1 MSTLTIHYP
10 VKLFTCD
17 RANDVPAGTG
27 ARHCLTDDF
36 GYILPGFSDIEN
48 PTLGRMA
55 ADAINRAYDA
65 GIRAA
70 ERRIADALG
79 LNRED

>member
-1 MSTLTIHYP
+1 MSIHYP

-17 RANDVPAGTG
+17 RAKDVPAGVG
-27 ARHCLTDDF
+27 GRHCLVDDF
-36 GYILPGFSDIEN
+36 GYVLPGFSDIAN
-48 PTLGRMA
+48 PTMGRMV
-55 ADAINRAYDA
+55 ADAINRAHDA
-65 GIRAA
+65 GIRDA